1 VYSVDK
7 IFLSEIKIETTVG
20 IWEWEKRIKQ
30 TVIIDIEMSADIKK
44 AAATDDIN
52 DTLNYKAVAKSV
64 RKLVEE
70 SQFQLVETMAEKISE
85 LILTEHDVD
94 WIKVK
99 VNKPGAI
106 RGSKG
111 VGIIIERG
119 KNKSS

>member
-1 VYSVDK
+1 MDR
-7 IFLSEIKIETTVG
+7 IFLSEMKIETTVG

-30 TVIIDIEMSADIKK
+30 QVIIDIEMSADIKK
-44 AAATDDIN
+44 AASSDQIE

-70 SQFQLVETMAEKISE
+70 SSFQLVETMAEKISE
-85 LILTEHDVD
+85 LVIGEHNVS
-94 WIKVK
+94 WVKVK

-119 KNKSS
+119 DKS

>member
-1 VYSVDK
+1 MDR
-7 IFLSEIKIETTVG
+7 IFLSEMKIDTTVG

-30 TVIIDIEMSADIKK
+30 QVIIDIEMSADIKK
-44 AAATDDIN
+44 AAATDQIE

-70 SQFQLVETMAEKISE
+70 SSFQLVETMAEKISE
-85 LILTEHDVD
+85 LVIGEHNVS
-94 WIKVK
+94 WVRVK

-119 KNKSS
+119 EMS

>member
-1 VYSVDK
+1 MDR
-7 IFLSEIKIETTVG
+7 IFLSEMKIDTTVG

-30 TVIIDIEMSADIKK
+30 QVIIDIEMSADIKK
-44 AAATDDIN
+44 AAATDQIE

-70 SQFQLVETMAEKISE
+70 SSFQLVETMAEKISE
-85 LILTEHDVD
+85 LVIGEHNVS
-94 WIKVK
+94 WVRVK

-111 VGIIIERG
+111 VGIIIERDD
-119 KNKSS
+119 KT

>member
-1 VYSVDK
+1 MDR
-7 IFLSEIKIETTVG
+7 IFLSEMKIDTTVG

-30 TVIIDIEMSADIKK
+30 QVIIDIEMSADIKK
-44 AAATDDIN
+44 AAATDQIE

-70 SQFQLVETMAEKISE
+70 SSFQLVETMAEKISE
-85 LILTEHDVD
+85 LVIGEHNVS
-94 WIKVK
+94 WVRVK

-111 VGIIIERG
+111 VGIIIERDD
-119 KNKSS
+119 KS

>member
-1 VYSVDK
+1 MDR
-7 IFLSEIKIETTVG
+7 IFLSEMKIETTVG

-30 TVIIDIEMSADIKK
+30 QVIIDIEMSADIKK
-44 AAATDDIN
+44 AAATDQIE

-70 SQFQLVETMAEKISE
+70 SSFQLVETMAEKISE
-85 LILTEHDVD
+85 LVIGEHNVS
-94 WIKVK
+94 WVRVK

-111 VGIIIERG
+111 VGIIIERDD
-119 KNKSS
+119 KN

>member
-94 WIKVK
+94 WVKVK

>member
-1 VYSVDK
+1 MDR
-7 IFLSEIKIETTVG
+7 IFLSEMKIETTVG

-30 TVIIDIEMSADIKK
+30 QVIIDIEMSADIKK
-44 AAATDDIN
+44 AAATDQIE

-70 SQFQLVETMAEKISE
+70 SSFQLVETMAEKISE
-85 LILTEHDVD
+85 LVIGKHNVTWVR
-94 WIKVK
+94 VK

-119 KNKSS
+119 DKS

>member
-1 VYSVDK
+1 MDR
-7 IFLSEIKIETTVG
+7 IFLSEMKIETTGG

-30 TVIIDIEMSADIKK
+30 QVIIDIEMSADIKK
-44 AAATDDIN
+44 AAASDQIE

-70 SQFQLVETMAEKISE
+70 SSFQLVETMAEKISE
-85 LILTEHDVD
+85 LVIGEHNVS
-94 WIKVK
+94 WVRVK

-119 KNKSS
+119 DKS

>member
-1 VYSVDK
+1 MDR
-7 IFLSEIKIETTVG
+7 IFLSEMKIETTVG

-30 TVIIDIEMSADIKK
+30 QVIIDIEMSADIKK
-44 AAATDDIN
+44 AAASDQIE

-70 SQFQLVETMAEKISE
+70 SSFQLVETMAEKISE
-85 LILTEHDVD
+85 LVIGEHNVS
-94 WIKVK
+94 WVRVK

-111 VGIIIERG
+111 VGIIIERDD
-119 KNKSS
+119 KS

>member
-1 VYSVDK
+1 MDR
-7 IFLSEIKIETTVG
+7 IFLSEMKIETTVG

-30 TVIIDIEMSADIKK
+30 QVIIDIEMSADIKK
-44 AAATDDIN
+44 AAATDQIE

-70 SQFQLVETMAEKISE
+70 SSFQLEETMAEKISE
-85 LILTEHDVD
+85 LVIGEHNVS
-94 WIKVK
+94 WVRVK

-111 VGIIIERG
+111 VGIIIERDD
-119 KNKSS
+119 KN

>member
-1 VYSVDK
+1 MDR
-7 IFLSEIKIETTVG
+7 IFLSEMKIETTVG

-30 TVIIDIEMSADIKK
+30 QVIIDIEMSADIKK
-44 AAATDDIN
+44 AASSDQIE

-70 SQFQLVETMAEKISE
+70 SSFQLVETMAEKISE
-85 LILTEHDVD
+85 LVIGEHNVS
-94 WIKVK
+94 WVRVK

-119 KNKSS
+119 DKS

>member
-1 VYSVDK
+1 MDR
-7 IFLSEIKIETTVG
+7 IFLSEMKIETTVG

-30 TVIIDIEMSADIKK
+30 QVIIDIEMSADIKK
-44 AAATDDIN
+44 AAATDQIE

-70 SQFQLVETMAEKISE
+70 SSFQLVETMAEKISE
-85 LILTEHDVD
+85 LVIGEHNVS
-94 WIKVK
+94 WVRVK

-111 VGIIIERG
+111 VGIIIERDD
-119 KNKSS
+119 KT

>member
-1 VYSVDK
+1 MDR
-7 IFLSEIKIETTVG
+7 IFLSEMKIETTVG

-30 TVIIDIEMSADIKK
+30 QVIIDIEMSADIKK
-44 AAATDDIN
+44 AAATDQIE

-70 SQFQLVETMAEKISE
+70 SSFQLVETMAEKISE
-85 LILTEHDVD
+85 LVIGEHNVS
-94 WIKVK
+94 WVKVK

-111 VGIIIERG
+111 VGIIVERG
-119 KNKSS
+119 VMS

>member
-1 VYSVDK
+1 MK
-7 IFLSEIKIETTVG
+7 IDTTVG

-30 TVIIDIEMSADIKK
+30 QVIIDIEMSADIKK
-44 AAATDDIN
+44 AAATDQIE

-70 SQFQLVETMAEKISE
+70 SSFQLVETMAEKISE
-85 LILTEHDVD
+85 LVIGEHNVS
-94 WIKVK
+94 WVKVR

-119 KNKSS
+119 EMS

>member
-1 VYSVDK
+1 MYSVDK

-94 WIKVK
+94 WVKVK

>member
-1 VYSVDK
+1 MDR
-7 IFLSEIKIETTVG
+7 IFLSEMKIETTVG

-30 TVIIDIEMSADIKK
+30 QVIIDIEMSADIKK
-44 AAATDDIN
+44 AAASDQIE

-70 SQFQLVETMAEKISE
+70 SSFQLVETMAEKISE
-85 LILTEHDVD
+85 LVIGEHNVS
-94 WIKVK
+94 WVRVK

-119 KNKSS
+119 DKS

>member
-1 VYSVDK
+1 MDR
-7 IFLSEIKIETTVG
+7 IFLSEMKIDTTVG

-30 TVIIDIEMSADIKK
+30 QVIIDIEMSANIKK
-44 AAATDDIN
+44 AAATDQIE

-70 SQFQLVETMAEKISE
+70 SSFQLVETMAEKISE
-85 LILTEHDVD
+85 LVIGEHNVS
-94 WIKVK
+94 WVKVR

-119 KNKSS
+119 EMS